1 MIKSFLVRMFNLTN
15 YYKQEKTKPIMINLN
30 SKIPGA
36 PNFKY
41 KEFIKSDMAIRKGI
55 DNTPTEEHW
64 KNIEKLA
71 VNVLQP
77 ARKALGRIRIT
88 SGYRSKKLNKAI
100 KGSKRSLHCFGYAV
114 DMEPLRVGV
123 SLLDLLEWI
132 YNNCE
137 FRELIAEFFDQN
149 GWVHCGYVEERNEK
163 QLKLKDKNHNYE
175 KVSLDYIKNL
185 YK

>member
-1 MIKSFLVRMFNLTN
+1 MGIFNLTN
-15 YYKQEKTKPIMINLN
+15 YCKRGKIKLIMIDIND
-30 SKIPGA
+30 KIPGA

-41 KEFIKSDMAIRKGI
+41 REFIKSDTAIRKGI
-55 DNTPTEEHW
+55 DNTPTDEHW
-64 KNIEKLA
+64 ENIEKLA

-77 ARKALGRIRIT
+77 ARKALGRTRIT

-100 KGSKRSLHCFGYAV
+100 NGSKKSWHCFGCAA
-114 DMEPLRVGV
+114 DIEPLRASV

-137 FRELIAEFFDQN
+137 FRELIAEFFSE
-149 GWVHCGYVEERNEK
+149 GWVHVAYVEGRNIHR
-163 QLKLKDKNHNYE
+163 LKLKDKNHNY
-175 KVSLDYIKNL
+175 KIVSLDYVKSL